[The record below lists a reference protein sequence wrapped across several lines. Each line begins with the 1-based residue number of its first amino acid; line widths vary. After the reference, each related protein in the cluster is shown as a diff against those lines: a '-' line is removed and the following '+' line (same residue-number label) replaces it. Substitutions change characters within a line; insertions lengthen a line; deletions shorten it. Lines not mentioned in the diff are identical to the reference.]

1 MKKFL
6 YVSNEF
12 AVGSLTSADG
22 IVAIVSE
29 IDTPSGYYVTLADG
43 TEIFDRKDGSPAKN
57 TQADH
62 DWYDE
67 ARELDAEMHCL
78 DDLLDNLYRTKRA
91 GYIPHH
97 IAKRLLQQL
106 Q

>member
-6 YVSNEF
+6 YIIDESLT
-12 AVGSLTSADG
+12 GSLPNSNNVIG
-22 IVAIVSE
+22 IASE
-29 IDTPSGYYVTLADG
+29 IKDRHQTYITLLDG
-43 TEIFDRKDGSPAKN
+43 TEVRNTLDGSPAKN

-67 ARELDAEMHCL
+67 VLELNEEMHSI
-78 DDLLDNLYRTKRA
+78 DDLLDNLCHAKRI